1 MQVATFNTNTNTN
14 INEFK
19 SLLEKN
25 MKEKQSEY
33 YNTILTVDSLDFP
46 NDSIKLKDLIFENNT
61 LIFKQNNTEI
71 EICIDFVELKNNRK
85 IEKENTLSI
94 IEAINFTLF
103 SMTENYID
111 NLSLNNSLI
120 EELENKKI
128 V

>member
-1 MQVATFNTNTNTN
+1 MQVATFNTNTN

-120 EELENKKI
+120 EELENKEI

>member
-1 MQVATFNTNTNTN
+1 MQVATFNTNTN
-14 INEFK
+14 INEFE

-71 EICIDFVELKNNRK
+71 EICIDFVGLKNNRK
-85 IEKENTLSI
+85 IEKENILSI
-94 IEAINFTLF
+94 IEAINLTLF

-120 EELENKKI
+120 EELENKEI

>member
-1 MQVATFNTNTNTN
+1 MQVATFNTNTN

-25 MKEKQSEY
+25 MKEKQNEY
-33 YNTILTVDSLDFP
+33 YNTILIIDSFDFP

-120 EELENKKI
+120 EELENKEI